1 MQDGANQPATVQAP
15 PREATSPLLRRTDVL
30 LLGIGVGVGL
40 AIGILLT
47 LGVTVAYTFVAH
59 TLPETRDSVQVFNEV
74 NALRQQ
80 LNALNEEKQLQEQE
94 KEAAVRQA
102 LSAVASTTR
111 AVESGKPGVVPPAR
125 HPGGGPEAPRV
136 VKVHDPFAEV
146 DAEVKKLEQTQKVLN
161 TLLDILSP
169 KRTEPI
175 KEH

>member
-1 MQDGANQPATVQAP
+1 
-15 PREATSPLLRRTDVL
+15 L